1 MFGKDTGTKTKDAM
15 VTPAGSIP
23 TAGEDMKGDY
33 LSKNKSMATSDVS
46 KIKRSR
52 PKCK

>member
-1 MFGKDTGTKTKDAM
+1 MFGKETGTQTKDAM

-23 TAGEDMKGDY
+23 TAGENMKGDY
-33 LSKNKSMATSDVS
+33 LSKNKATATSDVS

-52 PKCK
+52 PKNK